1 MCPLA
6 PYDTLCLWTKY
17 QIHPFHHISSVFTGP
32 KKKQKSNLLGCPHCK
47 RLCWD
52 WFGAIVA
59 QHVVKLFR
67 ITVLLYG
74 RIFPGRKLL
83 SFNMDA
89 TVRCY
94 FLRWGIR
101 ENCHPTHRWN
111 PSIFQGPAC
120 CLLRGFPHAC
130 NPHMKPKNGHL
141 KLQSYIQT
149 LTQISYICK
158 NCIDVQAR
166 TGRNIYIYNYIYIC
180 IYIYVYIYILC
191 IYICVYI
198 YVCIYI
204 YICIYIYMIIYVY
217 MCVFAYELHM
227 MIDMAPN
234 YNWWR
239 LLNMI
244 CSAIL
249 EWSPFHRNHHAYTSG
264 STNTWPTWKWKPL
277 RYQQHPENTCYIIYI
292 YIYHYISSEQFT
304 LPYPEK
310 LETNSRRT
318 HETPDPSRPESAPE
332 ISPRRSSSLH
342 G

>member
-1 MCPLA
+1 MC
-6 PYDTLCLWTKY
+6 
-17 QIHPFHHISSVFTGP
+17 V
-32 KKKQKSNLLGCPHCK
+32 
-47 RLCWD
+47 
-52 WFGAIVA
+52 
-59 QHVVKLFR
+59 
-67 ITVLLYG
+67 
-74 RIFPGRKLL
+74 
-83 SFNMDA
+83 
-89 TVRCY
+89 
-94 FLRWGIR
+94 
-101 ENCHPTHRWN
+101 
-111 PSIFQGPAC
+111 
-120 CLLRGFPHAC
+120 
-130 NPHMKPKNGHL
+130 
-141 KLQSYIQT
+141 
-149 LTQISYICK
+149 
-158 NCIDVQAR
+158 
-166 TGRNIYIYNYIYIC
+166 
-180 IYIYVYIYILC
+180 
-191 IYICVYI
+191 YICVYI
-198 YVCIYI
+198 YSVYIYCVYIYIYMCVCIYV
-204 YICIYIYMIIYVY
+204 YIYMIIYVY

-277 RYQQHPENTCYIIYI
+277 RYQQHPRKYMLYYI